1 MVQEAA
7 VVAELPLPPEMRH
20 LEQIFQALNA
30 VHSFLLSAHIQVH
43 TDTRPASRAAD
54 AALSRKAHVPA
65 YL

>member
-30 VHSFLLSAHIQVH
+30 VHSFLLSAHIQ
-43 TDTRPASRAAD
+43 ASLASCPFG
-54 AALSRKAHVPA
+54 LHH
-65 YL
+65 L